1 MTSTQSEIRAFLDS
15 RSEAISTGD
24 LDRLMSFYS
33 PDIVYFDIVP
43 PLQYVGSVALRER
56 FSHWFDGFKGSI
68 GQEVHDLTIVTSG
81 DVAVASMLIRA
92 SGTRKNGHE
101 VGFWVRAT
109 SSFQRSDN
117 RWLITHEHVSLP
129 VDLASGSAVTNLAP

>member
-1 MTSTQSEIRAFLDS
+1 MTSTQSAIRALLDG
-15 RSEAISTGD
+15 RSEAIWTKD
-24 LDRLMSFYS
+24 LDRLISFYS
-33 PDIVYFDIVP
+33 PDVVYFDIVP
-43 PLQYVGSVALRER
+43 PLQYVGSAALRDR
-56 FSHWFDGFKGSI
+56 FSHWFDGFEGPI
-68 GQEVHDLTIVTSG
+68 GQGIHELTIVASG

-109 SSFQRSDN
+109 SSFQRSAN
-117 RWLITHEHVSLP
+117 GWLITHEHISLP